1 MRRATQAA
9 VRVDSLVQGLGLLV
23 LAVGLTWGLFLM
35 LQAESPS
42 PTTRTESTATFA
54 PPGSFSHRTMCHVQG
69 AKLINHNT
77 DALQLQVRLR
87 CLVLPCLIF
96 SDVLNFFY
104 ILNN

>member
-42 PTTRTESTATFA
+42 PTRTEATFA

-77 DALQLQVRLR
+77 DALQLQVRLVVFHFSV
-87 CLVLPCLIF
+87 VL
-96 SDVLNFFY
+96 FFKKKN
-104 ILNN
+104 IK